1 MRVER
6 LGEGDPD
13 HVVVALLHGDEP
25 AGRRAVEAVLDADPE
40 VRRPVAF
47 VVANERAA
55 ERGDPWVDEDLN
67 RAFPGDP
74 AGDSHESRLAAEVAE
89 VVAGRRVLDL
99 HTTVSAER
107 PLAVVTGVDDRTRPL
122 ARATG
127 VPQVADLGPVTEGSM
142 VDWHG
147 AGVAVECGRRGTPA
161 ATANATAVIYNFL
174 ANEGVIA
181 GDGSVGSPT
190 HYRAFDA
197 VEKEPAWRFVAENL
211 VRVDRGEV
219 YAETPDGP
227 VAADRP
233 FYPVLMSTD
242 GYDDVLGFRAERVG
256 LLD

>member
-6 LGEGDPD
+6 LGEGEPD
-13 HVVVALLHGDEP
+13 HVVVALVHGDET
-25 AGRRAVEAVLDADPE
+25 AGRRAVEAVLEADPE

-47 VVANERAA
+47 VVANEAA
-55 ERGDPWVDEDLN
+55 ADRGEPWVDENLN
-67 RAFPGDP
+67 RAFPGAP
-74 AGDSHESRLAAEVAE
+74 AADSHESRLAAEVAE
-89 VVAGRRVLDL
+89 VVEGRRVLDL
-99 HTTVSAER
+99 HTTVSTER
-107 PLAVVTGVDDRTRPL
+107 PLAVVTGIDDRTRPL

-142 VDWHG
+142 IGWHG

-161 ATANATAVIYNFL
+161 ATANATAVVYNFL

-181 GDGSVGSPT
+181 GDGSLGTPT
-190 HYRAFDA
+190 HFRAFDA
-197 VEKEPAWRFVAENL
+197 VEKGPEWEFVAENFA
-211 VRVDRGEV
+211 RVDRGDP

-227 VAADRP
+227 VAAERP

-242 GYDDVLGFRAERVG
+242 GYDDLLGFRTERVG